1 MFNCGFFSIFVAIKQ
16 TYFSEVTMRNIVL
29 TALCALSLA
38 ASAQVVTLDSCRNM
52 ALRNNKEIQQ
62 ASLAIDKAGYQ
73 RKEAAAAYLP
83 QFDLTAGYIYNS
95 RKMSLIKEDQM
106 LPTKSF
112 NMQTG
117 TYDYNLVIDP
127 RTGAPLQVNGQYVPS
142 TVALLPKSGLT
153 FNTHSLMGG
162 ALTVTQPIYMGGK
175 ITAMNQITGLA
186 EQLAREMRESKVE
199 DVIYS
204 VDAAYWQVVSLC
216 AKQKLARSYVDLVQ
230 KLDDDVKVMV
240 NEGVATRANQLA
252 VDVKLNEAHVDL
264 TKVDNGVTLS
274 RMLLA
279 QLCGLPVNTMM
290 TLADE
295 GRDELDLALAPSNY
309 NLDEVFDKRHDVR
322 SLELATRIYDQ
333 QVKVARSEMMPKL
346 AAVAALHATNPNSY
360 NGFENR
366 FGAAFSIG
374 ATIQVPLWHWGGLSN
389 KVKAAQVEA
398 DVKRLELDD
407 AKEKIALQISQ
418 AAFSYQEAFKTYEA
432 TKANLAQADENL
444 RIAGIAF
451 KEGMGTIDDV
461 LTAQTAW
468 LKANSEKIDAEI
480 NVQLTH
486 EYLDKVMGTMSY

>member
-1 MFNCGFFSIFVAIKQ
+1 
-16 TYFSEVTMRNIVL
+16 MRNIVL
-29 TALCALSLA
+29 TALCAISLA
-38 ASAQVVTLDSCRNM
+38 TSAQVVTLDSCRNM

-62 ASLAIDKAGYQ
+62 ASLAIEKAGYQ

-83 QFDLTAGYIYNS
+83 QFDFTAGYIYNS

-127 RTGAPLQVNGQYVPS
+127 TTGYPLQVNGQYVPS

-153 FNTHSLMGG
+153 FNTHNLMGG

-175 ITAMNQITGLA
+175 ITAMNEITDLA
-186 EQLAREMRESKVE
+186 EQLAREMRASKVE

-216 AKQKLARSYVDLVQ
+216 AKQKLAHSYVDLVQ
-230 KLDDDVKVMV
+230 KFDDDVKAMV
-240 NEGVATRANQLA
+240 EQGVATRANQLA
-252 VDVKLNEAHVDL
+252 VDVKLNEANVDV

-295 GRDELDLALAPSNY
+295 GRDDLDLSLAPSNF
-309 NLDEVFDKRHDVR
+309 NLDEVFDKRHDIR
-322 SLELATRIYDQ
+322 SLELATKIYDK

-366 FGAAFSIG
+366 FGAGFSIG
-374 ATIQVPLWHWGGLSN
+374 ATLKVPLWHWGGLSN
-389 KVKAAQVEA
+389 KVKVAQVEA
-398 DVKRLELDD
+398 DVKRLELDN

-432 TKANLAQADENL
+432 TKTNLAQADENL

-451 KEGMGTIDDV
+451 KEGMGTIEEV
-461 LTAQTAW
+461 LAAQTAW

-480 NVQLTH
+480 NVQLCY
-486 EYLDKVMGTMSY
+486 EYLNKVMGTMTY

>member
-1 MFNCGFFSIFVAIKQ
+1 
-16 TYFSEVTMRNIVL
+16 MRNIVL
-29 TALCALSLA
+29 IALCAITLA
-38 ASAQVVTLDSCRNM
+38 TSGQVVTLDSCRNM

-95 RKMSLIKEDQM
+95 RKVSLIKEDQM

-112 NMQTG
+112 NLQTG

-127 RTGAPLQVNGQYVPS
+127 RTGAPLQVDGQYVPS

-153 FNTHSLMGG
+153 YNIHSLMGG
-162 ALTVTQPIYMGGK
+162 ALTVTQPLYMGGK
-175 ITAMNQITGLA
+175 ITAMNQITDLA
-186 EQLAREMRESKVE
+186 EQLAREMHESKVE
-199 DVIYS
+199 DVIYN

-216 AKQKLARSYVDLVQ
+216 AKQKLATSYVGLVQ
-230 KLDDDVKVMV
+230 KLDDDVKAMV
-240 NEGVATRANQLA
+240 SEGVATRANQLA
-252 VDVKLNEAHVDL
+252 VDVKLNEANVDL
-264 TKVDNGVTLS
+264 TKVNNGVTLS

-295 GRDELDLALAPSNY
+295 GRDELNLTLAPSSF
-309 NLDEVFDKRHDVR
+309 NLDEVYDKRHDIR
-322 SLELATRIYDQ
+322 SLELATKIYDQ

-346 AAVAALHATNPNSY
+346 AAVAALHTTNPNSY
-360 NGFENR
+360 DGFENK
-366 FGAAFSIG
+366 FGTAFSVG
-374 ATIQVPLWHWGGLSN
+374 ATFKMPLWHWGGLSN

-398 DVKRLELDD
+398 NVKRLELDD

-418 AAFSYQEAFKTYEA
+418 AAFSYQEAFKTFEA

-451 KEGMGTIDDV
+451 REGMGTVDEV
-461 LTAQTAW
+461 LAAQTAW

-480 NVQLTH
+480 NVQLTY
-486 EYLDKVMGTMSY
+486 EYLSKVMGTMNY

>member
-1 MFNCGFFSIFVAIKQ
+1 MIK
-16 TYFSEVTMRNIVL
+16 MRNIVL
-29 TALCALSLA
+29 IVLSIISMTM
-38 ASAQVVTLDSCRNM
+38 SAQIVTLDSCRHM

-62 ASLAIDKAGYQ
+62 ASLAIEKAGYQ

-95 RKMSLIKEDQM
+95 RKVSLIKEDQL

-112 NMQTG
+112 NLQTG
-117 TYDYNLVIDP
+117 SYDYNLVIDP
-127 RTGAPLQVNGQYVPS
+127 RTGAPLQLENGQYVPS
-142 TVALLPKSGLT
+142 TVALLPKSGMT
-153 FNTHSLMGG
+153 YNIHNLMGG

-175 ITAMNQITGLA
+175 ITAMNQITDLA
-186 EQLAREMRESKVE
+186 QQLAREMRESKVE
-199 DVIYS
+199 DVIYN

-216 AKQKLARSYVDLVQ
+216 AKQKLARSYVELVQ
-230 KLDDDVKVMV
+230 KLDDDVKAMV
-240 NEGVATRANQLA
+240 GEGVATRANQLA
-252 VDVKLNEAHVDL
+252 VDVKLNEANVDL

-295 GRDELDLALAPSNY
+295 GRDDLDMILAPSNF
-309 NLDEVFDKRHDVR
+309 NLNEVFNKRHDVR
-322 SLELATRIYDQ
+322 SLELATKIYDQ

-360 NGFENR
+360 DGFENR
-366 FGAAFSIG
+366 FGAAFSVG
-374 ATIQVPLWHWGGLSN
+374 ATLRMPLWHWGGLSN

-398 DVKRLELDD
+398 NVKRLELDD

-418 AAFSYQEAFKTYEA
+418 AAFSYQEAYKTYDA

-444 RIAGIAF
+444 RIADIAF
-451 KEGMGTIDDV
+451 KEGMGTIDEV
-461 LTAQTAW
+461 LAAQTAW

-486 EYLDKVMGTMSY
+486 EFLTKVMGDMNY

>member
-1 MFNCGFFSIFVAIKQ
+1 
-16 TYFSEVTMRNIVL
+16 MRKIVL
-29 TALCALSLA
+29 IALCAVSML
-38 ASAQVVTLDSCRNM
+38 ASAQEVVTLDSCRHM

-83 QFDLTAGYIYNS
+83 QFDFTAGYIYNS
-95 RKMSLIKEDQM
+95 RKLSLIKEDQM

-112 NMQTG
+112 NPQTG
-117 TYDYNLVIDP
+117 QYDYNLLIDP
-127 RTGAPLQVNGQYVPS
+127 STGTPMQVNGQYVPT

-153 FNTHSLMGG
+153 YNIHNLMGG

-175 ITAMNQITGLA
+175 ITAMNQITELA
-186 EQLAREMRESKVE
+186 QQLAQEMRESKVE
-199 DVIYS
+199 DVIYN

-216 AKQKLARSYVDLVQ
+216 AKQKLAQSYVSLVE
-230 KLDDDVKVMV
+230 KLDNDVKAMV
-240 NEGVATRANQLA
+240 SEGVATRANQLA
-252 VDVKLNEAHVDL
+252 VDVKLNEANVDL

-295 GRDELDLALAPSNY
+295 GRDDLGLTLALSNY
-309 NLDEVFDKRHDVR
+309 NLNEVYDKRHDVR
-322 SLELATRIYDQ
+322 SLELATKIYDQ

-360 NGFENR
+360 DGFENR

-374 ATIQVPLWHWGGLSN
+374 ATLRVPLWHWGGLSN
-389 KVKAAQVEA
+389 KVKAAQVDA
-398 DVKRLELDD
+398 NVKRLELDE

-451 KEGMGTIDDV
+451 KEGMGTVDEV
-461 LTAQTAW
+461 LGAQTAW

-486 EYLDKVMGTMSY
+486 EYLDKVMGTMDY

>member
-1 MFNCGFFSIFVAIKQ
+1 
-16 TYFSEVTMRNIVL
+16 MRNIVL
-29 TALCALSLA
+29 IALCVVAML
-38 ASAQVVTLDSCRNM
+38 ASAQVMTLDSCRNL

-62 ASLAIDKAGYQ
+62 ATLAIEKAGYQ

-95 RKMSLIKEDQM
+95 RKVSLIKEDQM

-112 NMQTG
+112 NPQTG
-117 TYDYNLVIDP
+117 EYDYNLLIDP
-127 RTGAPLQVNGQYVPS
+127 STGYPMQVGGQYVPT

-153 FNTHSLMGG
+153 YNIHNLMGG

-186 EQLAREMRESKVE
+186 QQLAQEMRLSKVE
-199 DVIYS
+199 DVIYN
-204 VDAAYWQVVSLC
+204 VDAAYWQVISLC
-216 AKQKLARSYVDLVQ
+216 AKQKLARSYVDLLQ
-230 KLDDDVKVMV
+230 SLDNDVKAMV
-240 NEGVATRANQLA
+240 AQGVATRANQLA
-252 VDVKLNEAHVDL
+252 VDVKLNEANVDL

-295 GRDELDLALAPSNY
+295 GRDELDMAIAPSSY

-322 SLELATRIYDQ
+322 SLELATKIFDQ

-360 NGFENR
+360 DGFENR
-366 FGAAFSIG
+366 FGAAFSVG
-374 ATIQVPLWHWGGLSN
+374 ATLRVPLWHWGGLSN
-389 KVKAAQVEA
+389 KVKAAQVDA
-398 DVKRLELDD
+398 NVKRLELDE

-418 AAFSYQEAFKTYEA
+418 AAFRYQEAFKTYEA
-432 TKANLAQADENL
+432 TKANLIQADENR
-444 RIAGIAF
+444 RIADVAF
-451 KEGMGTIDDV
+451 KEGMGTLDDV

-480 NVQLTH
+480 NVQMTH
-486 EYLDKVMGTMSY
+486 EYLNKVMGNMSY

>member
-1 MFNCGFFSIFVAIKQ
+1 
-16 TYFSEVTMRNIVL
+16 MRKIVL
-29 TALCALSLA
+29 IMLCAISMA
-38 ASAQVVTLDSCRNM
+38 ASAQVVTFDSCRHM

-62 ASLAIDKAGYQ
+62 ATLAIEKAGYQ

-95 RKMSLIKEDQM
+95 RKVSLIKEDQM

-112 NMQTG
+112 NLQTG
-117 TYDYNLVIDP
+117 SYDYNLVIDP
-127 RTGAPLQVNGQYVPS
+127 RTGAPLQLENGQYVPS
-142 TVALLPKSGLT
+142 TVALLPKSGMT
-153 FNTHSLMGG
+153 YNIHNLMGG

-175 ITAMNQITGLA
+175 ITAMNQITDLA
-186 EQLAREMRESKVE
+186 QQLAHEMRESKVE
-199 DVIYS
+199 DVIYN

-216 AKQKLARSYVDLVQ
+216 AKQKLARSYVELVQ
-230 KLDDDVKVMV
+230 KLDDDVKAMV
-240 NEGVATRANQLA
+240 GEGVATRANQLA
-252 VDVKLNEAHVDL
+252 VDVKLNEANVDL

-295 GRDELDLALAPSNY
+295 GREELDMTLPKSNF
-309 NLDEVFDKRHDVR
+309 NLNEVYGRRHDVR
-322 SLELATRIYDQ
+322 SLELATKIYDQ

-360 NGFENR
+360 DGFENR
-366 FGAAFSIG
+366 FGAAFSVG
-374 ATIQVPLWHWGGLSN
+374 ATLRMPLWHWGGLSN

-398 DVKRLELDD
+398 NVKRLELDD

-418 AAFSYQEAFKTYEA
+418 AAFSYQEAFKTFEA

-444 RIAGIAF
+444 RIADIAF

-480 NVQLTH
+480 YVQLTH
-486 EYLDKVMGTMSY
+486 EYLTKVMGDMNY

>member
-1 MFNCGFFSIFVAIKQ
+1 
-16 TYFSEVTMRNIVL
+16 MRNIVL
-29 TALCALSLA
+29 IALCAISMA
-38 ASAQVVTLDSCRNM
+38 ASAQVVTLDSCRHM

-62 ASLAIDKAGYQ
+62 ASLAIEKAGYQ

-95 RKMSLIKEDQM
+95 RKISLIKEDQM

-112 NMQTG
+112 NLQTG

-127 RTGAPLQVNGQYVPS
+127 RTGAPLQLENGQYVPS

-153 FNTHSLMGG
+153 FNIHSLMGG

-175 ITAMNQITGLA
+175 ITAMNQITDLA
-186 EQLAREMRESKVE
+186 EQLAHEMRESKVE
-199 DVIYS
+199 DIIYN
-204 VDAAYWQVVSLC
+204 VDAAYWQVISLC

-240 NEGVATRANQLA
+240 GEGVATRANQLA
-252 VDVKLNEAHVDL
+252 VDVKLNEANVDL
-264 TKVDNGVTLS
+264 TKVNNGVTLS

-290 TLADE
+290 TLAEE
-295 GRDELDLALAPSNY
+295 GRDELGLNLAPSNF
-309 NLDEVFDKRHDVR
+309 NLDEVYDKRHDVR
-322 SLELATRIYDQ
+322 SLQLATKIYDQ

-346 AAVAALHATNPNSY
+346 AAVAAVHATNPNTY

-366 FGAAFSIG
+366 FGAAFSVG
-374 ATIQVPLWHWGGLSN
+374 AMLKVPLWHWGGLSN

-398 DVKRLELDD
+398 NVKRLELDD

-418 AAFSYQEAFKTYEA
+418 AAFSYQEAYKTYEA
-432 TKANLAQADENL
+432 TKSNLAQADENL

-451 KEGMGTIDDV
+451 KEGMGTVDEV
-461 LTAQTAW
+461 LGAQTAW

-480 NVQLTH
+480 NVQLTY
-486 EYLDKVMGTMSY
+486 EYLTKVMGNMNY

>member
-1 MFNCGFFSIFVAIKQ
+1 
-16 TYFSEVTMRNIVL
+16 MRNVVL
-29 TALCALSLA
+29 IALCAISLA
-38 ASAQVVTLDSCRNM
+38 ASGQVVTLDSCRNM

-62 ASLAIDKAGYQ
+62 ATLAIDKAGYQ

-95 RKMSLIKEDQM
+95 RKVSLVKEDQM

-112 NMQTG
+112 NLQTG

-127 RTGAPLQVNGQYVPS
+127 RTGAPLQVDGQYVPS

-153 FNTHSLMGG
+153 YNIHNLMGG

-175 ITAMNQITGLA
+175 ITAMNQITDLA
-186 EQLAREMRESKVE
+186 QQLANEMHESKVE
-199 DVIYS
+199 DVIYN

-216 AKQKLARSYVDLVQ
+216 AKQKLARSYVGLVQ
-230 KLDDDVKVMV
+230 KLDEDVKKMV

-252 VDVKLNEAHVDL
+252 VDVKLNEANVDL

-279 QLCGLPVNTMM
+279 QLCGQPVNTMM

-295 GRDELDLALAPSNY
+295 GREDLDLTLAPSNF
-309 NLDEVFDKRHDVR
+309 NLDEVFDKRHDIR
-322 SLELATRIYDQ
+322 SLTLATKIYDQ

-360 NGFENR
+360 DGFENK
-366 FGAAFSIG
+366 FGAAFSVG
-374 ATIQVPLWHWGGLSN
+374 ATLKVPLWHWGGLSN
-389 KVKAAQVEA
+389 KVKAAQVDA
-398 DVKRLELDD
+398 NIKRLELDD

-418 AAFSYQEAFKTYEA
+418 AAFSYQEAYKTYEA
-432 TKANLAQADENL
+432 TKANLTQADENL

-451 KEGMGTIDDV
+451 KEGMGTVDDV

-480 NVQLTH
+480 NVQLTY
-486 EYLDKVMGTMSY
+486 EYLSKVMGTMSY

>member
-1 MFNCGFFSIFVAIKQ
+1 
-16 TYFSEVTMRNIVL
+16 MRKYVFI
-29 TALCALSLA
+29 ALCAIAMAS
-38 ASAQVVTLDSCRNM
+38 SAQVVTLDSCRHM

-62 ASLAIDKAGYQ
+62 ASMGIEKAGYQ

-95 RKMSLIKEDQM
+95 RKVSLIKEDQL

-112 NMQTG
+112 NPQTG
-117 TYDYNLVIDP
+117 QYDYNLLIDP
-127 RTGAPLQVNGQYVPS
+127 STGYPVQVNGQYVPT
-142 TVALLPKSGLT
+142 TVALLPKSGMT
-153 FNTHSLMGG
+153 YNIHNLMGG

-175 ITAMNQITGLA
+175 ITAMNQITELA
-186 EQLAREMRESKVE
+186 QQLAQEMLDGKVE
-199 DVIYS
+199 DVIYN
-204 VDAAYWQVVSLC
+204 VDATYWQVISLC
-216 AKQKLARSYVDLVQ
+216 AKQKLARSYVGLVE
-230 KLDDDVKVMV
+230 KLDNDVKAMV
-240 NEGVATRANQLA
+240 NEGVATLANQLA
-252 VDVKLNEAHVDL
+252 VDVKLNEANVDL

-295 GRDELDLALAPSNY
+295 GHDELNISLAPSTY
-309 NLDEVFDKRHDVR
+309 NLDEVYSKRHDVR
-322 SLELATRIYDQ
+322 SLELATKIYDQ

-346 AAVAALHATNPNSY
+346 AAVAAVHATNPNSY
-360 NGFENR
+360 DGFENR
-366 FGAAFSIG
+366 FGAAFSVG
-374 ATIQVPLWHWGGLSN
+374 ATLRMPLWHWGGLSN

-398 DVKRLELDD
+398 NVKRLELDD

-418 AAFSYQEAFKTYEA
+418 AAFRYQEAFKTYEA
-432 TKANLAQADENL
+432 TKANLAQANENL
-444 RIAGIAF
+444 RIADLAF

-480 NVQLTH
+480 DVQLTH
-486 EYLDKVMGTMSY
+486 EFLDKVMGTMRY

>member
-1 MFNCGFFSIFVAIKQ
+1 
-16 TYFSEVTMRNIVL
+16 MRNIVL
-29 TALCALSLA
+29 TAFCAISMLA
-38 ASAQVVTLDSCRNM
+38 SGQVVTLDSCRNM

-95 RKMSLIKEDQM
+95 RKVSLIKEDQM

-112 NMQTG
+112 NPQTG
-117 TYDYNLVIDP
+117 QYDYNLLIDP
-127 RTGAPLQVNGQYVPS
+127 STGYPVQVDGQYVPT

-153 FNTHSLMGG
+153 YNIHNLMGG

-175 ITAMNQITGLA
+175 ITAMNQITDLA
-186 EQLAREMRESKVE
+186 QQLAREMRESKVE
-199 DVIYS
+199 DVIYN

-216 AKQKLARSYVDLVQ
+216 AKQKLAQSYVNLVES
-230 KLDDDVKVMV
+230 LDNDVKKMV

-252 VDVKLNEAHVDL
+252 VDVKLNEANVDL

-295 GRDELDLALAPSNY
+295 GKEELDITLAPSGY
-309 NLDEVFDKRHDVR
+309 NLNEVFDKRHDIR

-360 NGFENR
+360 DGFENR
-366 FGAAFSIG
+366 FGAGFSIG
-374 ATIQVPLWHWGGLSN
+374 ATLKVPLWHWGGLSN
-389 KVKAAQVEA
+389 KVTAAQVEA
-398 DVKRLELDD
+398 DEKRLELDD

-418 AAFSYQEAFKTYEA
+418 AAFRYQEAYKTFEA

-444 RIAGIAF
+444 RIAGVAF
-451 KEGMGTIDDV
+451 KEGMGTVDEV
-461 LTAQTAW
+461 LAAQTAW

-486 EYLDKVMGTMSY
+486 EYLNKVMGTMDY